1 MKEPIQPLTSSDRG
15 KEVCGEGQIK
25 DEQQSKGV
33 LYKDSGAENGR
44 VQKS

>member
-1 MKEPIQPLTSSDRG
+1 MKEPIQTLTSSDRG

-25 DEQQSKGV
+25 DGQQSKGA